1 MISENSHLYW
11 SKSLFWGLEIGVDIV
26 LYCIV
31 AQWWWNR
38 PFGVSGFVPY
48 MIIAICIFQCHREL
62 GKLDANI
69 TFAELL
75 LAGVCSGASG
85 SLIVD
90 LYAAIYVKAYDPS
103 FMEQMVE
110 QSVELATQLGYA
122 DGDMAEGA
130 RSVFV
135 PVLMV
140 STTLVYA
147 FVSLIMSAFGAF
159 LINLR
164 KKHNKGNNS
173 KQQQ

>member
-1 MISENSHLYW
+1 MINENSHLYW

-31 AQWWWNR
+31 AQWWWDR

-110 QSVELATQLGYA
+110 QSVVCRRRYGGGGAQCVRAGA
-122 DGDMAEGA
+122 DGLDDIGVCVCVVDNVGF
-130 RSVFV
+130 RRVF
-135 PVLMV
+135 
-140 STTLVYA
+140 
-147 FVSLIMSAFGAF
+147 
-159 LINLR
+159 N
-164 KKHNKGNNS
+164 
-173 KQQQ
+173 